1 MKGSPVRIWASALY
15 PTAPKVWV
23 KTIRSAHESRRRA
36 LHDPGVYG
44 VLLLISWIAAVVV
57 ATKIGA
63 KKNRAGWAWGLFLG
77 WLGVAIV
84 ACLSPRRAY

>member
-1 MKGSPVRIWASALY
+1 MGWRGFRPRYGSRQSDR
-15 PTAPKVWV
+15 PTKAGDARC
-23 KTIRSAHESRRRA
+23 TI
-36 LHDPGVYG
+36 PGVWG

-57 ATKIGA
+57 ANKIGA

>member
-1 MKGSPVRIWASALY
+1 MHHSS
-15 PTAPKVWV
+15 
-23 KTIRSAHESRRRA
+23 
-36 LHDPGVYG
+36 VYG

-57 ATKIGA
+57 AAKIGA

-77 WLGVAIV
+77 WIGVAIV

>member
-15 PTAPKVWV
+15 PTAPKVGARQSDRLE
-23 KTIRSAHESRRRA
+23 KAGDARCTIPS
-36 LHDPGVYG
+36 VYG
-44 VLLLISWIAAVVV
+44 LLLLISWIAAVVV

-77 WLGVAIV
+77 WIGVAIV

>member
-1 MKGSPVRIWASALY
+1 
-15 PTAPKVWV
+15 
-23 KTIRSAHESRRRA
+23 
-36 LHDPGVYG
+36 VYG
-44 VLLLISWIAAVVV
+44 VLLLISWIAAVIV

-77 WLGVAIV
+77 WIGVAIV